1 MYRKQSL
8 KVIFKGVHFAST
20 TLTCYLI
27 YVQIE
32 LYFSKPTYSVK
43 NIGEIHHHHVPDV
56 FICSLPSTDLNGLKK
71 HGYGNS
77 FNYVR
82 GRIQNTKLA
91 GWVGNSSISVE
102 NVTYDISIFRS
113 VQDCPLL
120 VALFEHSKFGKRRI
134 RLNFNITK
142 FTHPQGRCCH
152 AIIPVNAEKYHLM
165 ELYTEKNVSKN
176 VTSAI
181 NGFQLYLIGKK
192 VSHIHKLNN
201 FHTNGLPFIVS
212 EKDS

>member
-1 MYRKQSL
+1 M
-8 KVIFKGVHFAST
+8 
-20 TLTCYLI
+20 
-27 YVQIE
+27 
-32 LYFSKPTYSVK
+32 
-43 NIGEIHHHHVPDV
+43 
-56 FICSLPSTDLNGLKK
+56 NGLKK

-102 NVTYDISIFRS
+102 NVTYDISIFKS

-176 VTSAI
+176 ATSAI
-181 NGFQLYLIGKK
+181 NGFQLYLLGKK

-212 EKDS
+212 EKDSGYHNWKVKVQEEFQLEDDPKVSCINYEEERGYAKVCILWIVKTNFDRSFT